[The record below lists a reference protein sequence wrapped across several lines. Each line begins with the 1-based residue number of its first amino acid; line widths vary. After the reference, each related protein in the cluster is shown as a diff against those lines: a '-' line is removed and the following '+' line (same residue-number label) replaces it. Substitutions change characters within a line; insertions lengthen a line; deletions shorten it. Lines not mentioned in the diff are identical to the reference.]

1 MYWLRIE
8 NANTLL
14 EKEAMAQQI
23 ENAVTS
29 ENSPRDLASHIE
41 GPLKLRDQIS
51 KHWTLQRILGKRE
64 ESSAR
69 TKILADHIG
78 ALRSEIKDKKLDIS
92 QRKLELAQRYSDAES
107 AKYHISERECATLTG
122 IQNNTKRTEHIW
134 HALHNRTAEAR
145 VFLCREA
152 ATLFGLRQLVE
163 KINGELKETYIVGGV
178 PIIHLRDMNGATPA
192 HISAALSNI
201 AHLLVLVSHYLSL
214 RLPAEIALAYR
225 NHPTPSIYTPA
236 ASYIS
241 HEASHIRVS
250 PSQSSSSSQ
259 AISRAA
265 SFRSNPHRPRPL
277 VIDKNLPKL
286 AKEDPMD
293 YALFLE
299 GAALLAWNISWLCR
313 TQGLSLASDSW
324 EEVCDLG
331 KNMWQLLVASP
342 AQVPSSMRAFASR
355 DVQSKMKVSRDHP
368 RTSIQRAKSFPMLGH
383 YSHGTVH
390 SFLGGSEGTEF
401 MRSWKLPTPT
411 RVVDKLRTT
420 LLGEM
425 ASAEWELLEKKEWD
439 DEVHEQHQTVP
450 EKVSVATESTTGSE
464 LPPEEIG
471 PSHIVLVGMGV
482 SESSQKCIS
491 EQRVASRPKGTS
503 GWTKLKSREKDS

>member
-1 MYWLRIE
+1 
-8 NANTLL
+8 
-14 EKEAMAQQI
+14 
-23 ENAVTS
+23 
-29 ENSPRDLASHIE
+29 
-41 GPLKLRDQIS
+41 
-51 KHWTLQRILGKRE
+51 
-64 ESSAR
+64 
-69 TKILADHIG
+69 
-78 ALRSEIKDKKLDIS
+78 
-92 QRKLELAQRYSDAES
+92 
-107 AKYHISERECATLTG
+107 
-122 IQNNTKRTEHIW
+122 
-134 HALHNRTAEAR
+134 
-145 VFLCREA
+145 
-152 ATLFGLRQLVE
+152 
-163 KINGELKETYIVGGV
+163 
-178 PIIHLRDMNGATPA
+178 
-192 HISAALSNI
+192 
-201 AHLLVLVSHYLSL
+201 
-214 RLPAEIALAYR
+214 
-225 NHPTPSIYTPA
+225 
-236 ASYIS
+236 
-241 HEASHIRVS
+241 
-250 PSQSSSSSQ
+250 
-259 AISRAA
+259 
-265 SFRSNPHRPRPL
+265 
-277 VIDKNLPKL
+277 
-286 AKEDPMD
+286 MD

-439 DEVHEQHQTVP
+439 DQLHEQHQTVP

-464 LPPEEIG
+464 LPSNEIG
-471 PSHIVLVGMGV
+471 PSHIALVGTGV
-482 SESSQKCIS
+482 SGSSQKCIN